1 MWRVLIVEDS
11 PAAADLLQE
20 HLERFGVEHG
30 EAFSVQVLG
39 SAVEFLSGH
48 HPADLVFLDIDLPG
62 LSGMDAAELWRLSD
76 DATPMIF
83 VTNMAQFAI
92 EGYRVQALD
101 FMVKP
106 VSYRDFEPRMARAL
120 TIMRRTARVT
130 ISVAAEDEVH
140 VIDQRDIV
148 YVEVRQHNL
157 YWHLMPAAGGAAG
170 AAGGAVSAGGAA
182 SVAPAPLR
190 SRGTMRELAE
200 ELPAEQFCR
209 VSASFLVNMGQVVRL
224 RAGSVVMSD
233 GTELALSRTYKKAAT
248 EALARYVGKGA

>member
-11 PAAADLLQE
+11 LAAAGRLQE
-20 HLERFGVEHG
+20 HLERFGAEHG

-101 FMVKP
+101 FLVKP
-106 VSYRDFEPRMARAL
+106 VSYRDFEPRMVRAL
-120 TIMRRTARVT
+120 TIMRRTARMT

-157 YWHLMPAAGGAAG
+157 YWHLVPAAGGAAG
-170 AAGGAVSAGGAA
+170 AAGAAGPGAA
-182 SVAPAPLR
+182 PAPAPLR

-200 ELPAEQFCR
+200 QLPAEQFCR

>member
-11 PAAADLLQE
+11 SAAAERLRG
-20 HLERFGVEHG
+20 HLERFGAEHG

-39 SAVEFLSGH
+39 SAVEFLSGR

-62 LSGMDAAELWRLSD
+62 LSGMEAAELWRLTDES
-76 DATPMIF
+76 TPMIF

-101 FMVKP
+101 FVVKP

-120 TIMRRTARVT
+120 TIMRRTARAT
-130 ISVAAEDEVH
+130 ISVTADDEVY

-157 YWHLMPAAGGAAG
+157 YWHLAPAAGGAAG
-170 AAGGAVSAGGAA
+170 AAGAAGAGGAA
-182 SVAPAPLR
+182 PEPLR

-200 ELPAEQFCR
+200 QLPAEQFCR
-209 VSASFLVNMGQVVRL
+209 ISASFLINMGQVVRL